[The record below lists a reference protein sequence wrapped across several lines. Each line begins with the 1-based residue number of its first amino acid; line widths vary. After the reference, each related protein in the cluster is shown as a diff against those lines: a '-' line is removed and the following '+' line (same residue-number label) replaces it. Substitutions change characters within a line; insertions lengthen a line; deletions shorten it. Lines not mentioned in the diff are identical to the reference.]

1 MKEAY
6 DESVPR
12 GSSGGTLT
20 LPRPPRTINPA
31 TRGPPSSPTPDSP
44 HEPIA
49 HRDDPHARPGRRGL
63 GRDLATV
70 AGAAKQRDLRGA
82 GTPGRLAR
90 HQENGV
96 DTPLA
101 GHGGWESGG
110 CGH

>member
-70 AGAAKQRDLRGA
+70 AGAAEQRHLRGA
-82 GTPGRLAR
+82 EPPGRMDRLEEHAV
-90 HQENGV
+90 EA
-96 DTPLA
+96 PLA
-101 GHGGWESGG
+101 GDGQLDPVCLG
-110 CGH
+110 